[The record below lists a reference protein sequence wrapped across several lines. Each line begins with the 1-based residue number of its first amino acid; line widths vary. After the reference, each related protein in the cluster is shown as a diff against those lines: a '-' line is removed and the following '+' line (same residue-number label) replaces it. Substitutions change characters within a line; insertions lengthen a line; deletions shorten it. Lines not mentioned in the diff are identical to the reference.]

1 MRFINSF
8 IHSGS
13 ILGHPHRGSSD
24 FNNTKGAGSPS
35 GMTMHGK
42 TFGIILLVLISL
54 LAACS
59 SSPEKKSSKKSR
71 SNAVI
76 VEGSILPAGPVT
88 PNPYL
93 QDIPSVNKTIS
104 SQFASAQNA
113 MRNQQWSQAEN
124 LLLQIISANDKLSGA
139 HLNLANVYAAQKEK
153 DKAETSYEMAISVNT
168 KNLDAYNQFAIYK
181 REQGDF
187 VGAENLYKQA
197 LNVWPFHA
205 ASHKNIAILYDLYMG
220 KAEQAL
226 PHYEAYFQLAGD
238 DKQAASWIADLQR
251 RLGIQPK
258 PKAKPAEET
267 ATEDDMSVEATESE
281 STETE
286 VTESAEEEVTE

>member
-1 MRFINSF
+1 MRFINSPRVV
-8 IHSGS
+8 
-13 ILGHPHRGSSD
+13 L
-24 FNNTKGAGSPS
+24 
-35 GMTMHGK
+35 
-42 TFGIILLVLISL
+42 IILISL

-59 SSPEKKSSKKSR
+59 SSPEKKSSKKSQGD
-71 SNAVI
+71 AFV
-76 VEGSILPAGPVT
+76 VEGSILPPGPAT

-93 QDIPSVNKTIS
+93 QDMPSINKTIA

-124 LLLQIISANDKLSGA
+124 FLLQIIAVNDKLSGA

-153 DKAETSYEMAISVNT
+153 DKAETSYQMAITANP
-168 KNLDAYNQFAIYK
+168 KNLDAYNQFAIFK

-187 VGAENLYKQA
+187 TGAENLYKQA
-197 LNVWPFHA
+197 ITVWPFHA
-205 ASHKNIAILYDLYMG
+205 TSHKNIAILYDLYLG
-220 KAEQAL
+220 KPEQAL
-226 PHYEAYFQLAGD
+226 PHYEAYFQLVGE

-267 ATEDDMSVEATESE
+267 TEAEDDMTVEATDVESAEATTE
-281 STETE
+281 STDTE
-286 VTESAEEEVTE
+286 VEPAEEEVTE

>member
-1 MRFINSF
+1 MRSINS
-8 IHSGS
+8 
-13 ILGHPHRGSSD
+13 P
-24 FNNTKGAGSPS
+24 
-35 GMTMHGK
+35 
-42 TFGIILLVLISL
+42 GIILVILISL

-71 SNAVI
+71 GSSVI
-76 VEGSILPAGPVT
+76 AEGSILPSGPAT

-93 QDIPSVNKTIS
+93 QDAPSVSKTIS
-104 SQFASAQNA
+104 SQFTSAQNA

-124 LLLQIISANDKLSGA
+124 LLLQIIAANDKLSGA

-153 DKAETSYEMAISVNT
+153 DKAETSYEMAIMSNS
-168 KNLDAYNQFAIYK
+168 KNLDAYNQFAIFK

-187 VGAENLYKQA
+187 AGAENLYKQA
-197 LNVWPFHA
+197 INVWPFHA

-220 KAEQAL
+220 KPEQAL
-226 PHYEAYFQLAGD
+226 PHYEAYFQLVGD

-267 ATEDDMSVEATESE
+267 TEVEEDMTVEATEAEVTE

-286 VTESAEEEVTE
+286 ATTAEEEVTE